1 MTAMGVRELR
11 SQEAQHDSGVILRSV
26 DRETMQVEYQG
37 RTLDLD
43 VDRAPGDYA
52 FYLPAAPT
60 WDDGSPI
67 PADTIDLIKNAITEI
82 ERFWGANVEFHTVG
96 DDG

>member
-1 MTAMGVRELR
+1 MAAMGVRELR

-26 DRETMQVEYQG
+26 DRDTMQVDYQG
-37 RTLDLD
+37 RRLNLP

-52 FYLPAAPT
+52 FYLPTDPR

-67 PADTIDLIKNAITEI
+67 PAETIDLIKNAITEI
-82 ERFWGANVEFHTVG
+82 EHHWGSTVEFHTLG
-96 DDG
+96 SDS